1 MRLFGD
7 AGDRLPELFGV
18 VVFAEDGDVELVF
31 GQAVFLGD
39 EVPGEADGVGFE
51 VVAEGEVAEH
61 LEERV
66 MAAGVADIFEIVV
79 LAAGAHALLRAGGAG
94 VVALLE
100 AEEDVLELDPCP
112 RW

>member
-1 MRLFGD
+1 MRS
-7 AGDRLPELFGV
+7 
-18 VVFAEDGDVELVF
+18 
-31 GQAVFLGD
+31 QAKR
-39 EVPGEADGVGFE
+39 DGVGFE

-79 LAAGAHALLRAGGAG
+79 LAAGAHALLGAGGAG

-100 AEEDVLELDPCP
+100 AEEDVLELDSCL